1 MTPGDR
7 PRRRSALR
15 SFPALLVAV
24 ALLVACSGPAGRPP
38 APVPPAGPVVG
49 AAASSSRAAE
59 LEAGLTSALVER
71 VYATAAVRV
80 AATQDRP
87 TSAGATLDR
96 GSQALAELLGAY
108 DKTSA
113 PLASALRQVDELQL
127 VDARAAG
134 TPDAAAVRTRLV
146 QAQRDLAAGVRRAV
160 PSLSFEQV
168 LDRLLPDLDAQ
179 LAAVGAAPYDGLHLA
194 SLRARDTARVLA
206 AAVAEARRLGP
217 AGTRAAALR
226 ADLTGL
232 LTEHVLLTGAL
243 AAELGDGGRLAAG
256 AASARGAL
264 EANTRALTEVIGG
277 AYPAAAVPFG
287 AAWAEHATRLE
298 ARAAEEAA
306 TGVPGPR
313 QQDAQ
318 VGLAQLFAAPV
329 EGLPVDRLAAELTPL
344 LDAQVQAMATAARR
358 APEAAADLRVAVGR
372 VPVPAALV
380 AAGIA
385 QHLRLS

>member
-1 MTPGDR
+1 MTPGDG
-7 PRRRSALR
+7 RRRRTTIWPVA
-15 SFPALLVAV
+15 ALLVAI
-24 ALLVACSGPAGRPP
+24 ALLVACSDPTGHPP
-38 APVPPAGPVVG
+38 APGPPAGPLVG

-71 VYATAAVRV
+71 VYATAAART

-87 TSAGATLDR
+87 TSVGGTLDR

-113 PLASALRQVDELQL
+113 PLASALRQVDGLQ
-127 VDARAAG
+127 VMDARAAG

-160 PSLSFEQV
+160 PSLSFEQI

-179 LAAVGAAPYDGLHLA
+179 LAAAGAAPYDGLHIA
-194 SLRARDTARVLA
+194 SLRARETARVLA
-206 AAVAEARRLGP
+206 AAVAETRRLGP

-243 AAELGDGGRLAAG
+243 AGELGDGGRLAAG

-264 EANTRALTEVIGG
+264 EANTRSLTEVIGVS
-277 AYPAAAVPFG
+277 YPAAAAPFG
-287 AAWAEHATRLE
+287 AAWSRHVTQLE

-306 TGVPGPR
+306 AGVPGPR
-313 QQDAQ
+313 EQGAQ
-318 VGLAQLFAAPV
+318 AELARLFAAPV
-329 EGLPVDRLAAELTPL
+329 AGLPVDRLAAELTPL

-358 APEAAADLRVAVGR
+358 APEAAADLRVTVGR